1 MTDHPTMVSE
11 WQPISDEEAAAIREK
26 DWKELHWQLRSLA
39 QQRVALEAKETSLLL
54 EAEESRLY
62 RRLGYST
69 MIEYME
75 RELHWGTHAAN
86 ERLRVARELL
96 ALPLIADTF
105 ERGELCFSAV
115 RELTRVATSEN
126 EHEFLAKAQG
136 RTARDVERMVA
147 GLRRGDSPEDDP
159 DPKLIKKKI
168 VLEVSTEVWA
178 RYRRTRTE
186 REKAY
191 GQRLDD
197 SELLDGLLRDAAA
210 PTAGQVTK
218 PAVQV
223 AVTICKSCKKSFT
236 AAGGQQVPIDD
247 ATSDWLTCDA
257 ELIGDLESNDLTRP
271 KSHIPDAIRRKV
283 MQRDGFA
290 CIVPGCT
297 ATRNLDVHHFEH
309 RQHGGNHTVENCG
322 TLCGGH
328 HKQHHFGR
336 LEIMGSSD
344 DRTFTWHT
352 DEGVMSATT
361 GTPWEFVEEEDSVP
375 HGTGAG

>member
-1 MTDHPTMVSE
+1 MSGSKVVSE
-11 WQPISDEEAAAIREK
+11 WQPITDEEAAAIRER
-26 DWKELHWQLRSLA
+26 DWKELHWQLRSIA

-54 EAEESRLY
+54 EAEETQLH

-69 MIEYME
+69 ITEYME

-105 ERGELCFSAV
+105 QRGELCFSAV

-126 EHEFLAKAQG
+126 EHEFLSKAQG

-147 GLRRGDSPEDDP
+147 GLRRGDSPEADP

-168 VLEVSTEVWA
+168 FLEVSAEVWA

-197 SELLDGLLRDAAA
+197 TDFLDGLLRDAEA
-210 PTAGQVTK
+210 PAPGQVTK

-223 AVTICKSCKKSFT
+223 AVTICKSCKKHFI
-236 AAGGQQVPIDD
+236 AAGGQQAPIDD
-247 ATSDWLTCDA
+247 VTADWLTCDA
-257 ELIGDLESNDLTRP
+257 TFIGDLESNDLTRP
-271 KSHIPDAIRRKV
+271 KSHIPDSTRRKV
-283 MQRDGFA
+283 MQRDGYA

-297 ATRNLDVHHFEH
+297 ATRNLDVHHFRN
-309 RQHGGNHTVENCG
+309 RQHGGQHTVDNCG
-322 TLCGGH
+322 TICGGH
-328 HKQHHFGR
+328 HKQNHFGR
-336 LEIMGSSD
+336 LEISGSPGD
-344 DRTFTWHT
+344 WKFLWHA
-352 DEGVMSATT
+352 DEGVMAATT
-361 GTPWEFVEEEDSVP
+361 GTPWVFADEDDVVP
-375 HGTGAG
+375 QGTDGS

>member
-1 MTDHPTMVSE
+1 
-11 WQPISDEEAAAIREK
+11 
-26 DWKELHWQLRSLA
+26 
-39 QQRVALEAKETSLLL
+39 
-54 EAEESRLY
+54 
-62 RRLGYST
+62 
-69 MIEYME
+69 ME